1 MGVIVEKKNL
11 NKTNHNNLLIYCCQL
26 RDLAS
31 VELVSVNKSIA
42 DELLKLPSNE
52 QRSLNMREIVS
63 NILKN
68 LPENVTIKNFDV
80 MFNPEYNIDVLNL
93 FTNIRKYRKF
103 CIFWSGEI
111 VDNKLVYSQN
121 NYDDYKVFDI
131 NKYDVT
137 CVI

>member
-1 MGVIVEKKNL
+1 M
-11 NKTNHNNLLIYCCQL
+11 
-26 RDLAS
+26 
-31 VELVSVNKSIA
+31 ELVSVNKLIA

-52 QRSLNMREIVS
+52 QRTLNMREIVF

-68 LPENVTIKNFDV
+68 LPENTTIKNFDV
-80 MFNPEYNIDVLNL
+80 IFNPEYNIDVLNL
-93 FTNIRKYRKF
+93 FTNIRKYRTF
-103 CIFWSGEI
+103 SLFWSGEI